1 MSDEGQH
8 CNAKLE
14 NIILAL
20 EYRFLILLL
29 HQRVFM
35 TCNETSI
42 VTTSQGYIN
51 VLLVPNLRH
60 IEQRTPMCFEQLSC
74 FCGDPEYNLALSR
87 CFTFLRIS
95 QPLVQILLLYFSGVL
110 PVSRNMMDQ
119 DFPLQ
124 ISTTHF
130 TSSLS

>member
-8 CNAKLE
+8 CNEKLE

-35 TCNETSI
+35 TCSETSI

-51 VLLVPNLRH
+51 ALLVPNLRH
-60 IEQRTPMCFEQLSC
+60 RVENTDVF
-74 FCGDPEYNLALSR
+74 
-87 CFTFLRIS
+87 
-95 QPLVQILLLYFSGVL
+95 
-110 PVSRNMMDQ
+110 
-119 DFPLQ
+119 
-124 ISTTHF
+124 
-130 TSSLS
+130 